1 MPKFIIE
8 RNVPSFGNSSQQ
20 ELKHATEVSNDA
32 IKSMNNRVQ
41 WLESFVTKDKIY
53 CVYIAPDKESV
64 MEHAKK
70 SGFPADSV
78 EEIKTVLDPVF
89 NE

>member
-8 RNVPSFGNSSQQ
+8 RNVPAFGNSSPEQ
-20 ELKHATEVSNDA
+20 LKHASEVSNNA

-41 WLESFVTKDKIY
+41 WLESFVTRDKIY
-53 CVYIAPDKESV
+53 CIYIAPDAQAV
-64 MEHAKK
+64 MEHSKK

-78 EEIKTVLDPVF
+78 QEIKSMLDPAMA
-89 NE
+89 E